1 MKLKGVDSLEAADSL
16 AGLGLY
22 VPEEA
27 LPPAG
32 EGSFYDFQI
41 IGCEVVDKDGGT
53 IGTVTGLLP
62 VGGRNLLAVDRGGRE
77 VLIPFMES
85 LCLEVDAAARRIRV
99 DLPDGLLDLND
110 I

>member
-1 MKLKGVDSLEAADSL
+1 LAEADGL
-16 AGLGLY
+16 AGVTLY
-22 VPEEA
+22 VPEED

-32 EGSFYDFQI
+32 KEGFYDFQI
-41 IGCEVVDKDGGT
+41 IGCEVVDTNGGA

-62 VGGRNLLAVDRGGRE
+62 VGGRDLLVVDREGRE

-85 LCLEVDAAARRIRV
+85 ICLNVDAAARRIRV

>member
-1 MKLKGVDSLEAADSL
+1 
-16 AGLGLY
+16 

-27 LPPAG
+27 LPPARK
-32 EGSFYDFQI
+32 GSFYDFQI
-41 IGCEVVDKDGGT
+41 IGCEVVDKDGGR

-62 VGGRNLLAVDRGGRE
+62 AGGRDILVVDREGRE

-85 LCLEVDAAARRIRV
+85 LCLDVDAAARRIRV